1 MIFGNFSY
9 EWQSFVDIELSFVA
23 SAIIFDSTGN
33 NAYMFILY
41 MIFGVS
47 FLKSSF
53 RENIEHIFI

>member
-1 MIFGNFSY
+1 M
-9 EWQSFVDIELSFVA
+9 ELSFVP

-33 NAYMFILY
+33 NVYMFILY

-53 RENIEHIFI
+53 REDTEDIFM

>member
-1 MIFGNFSY
+1 M
-9 EWQSFVDIELSFVA
+9 ELSFVA

-33 NAYMFILY
+33 NVYMFILY

-53 RENIEHIFI
+53 RENIEDIFI